1 MEGVKGTVGVKS
13 NDPPCKSN
21 NARYRAVLM
30 KPISEQF
37 VENIVVFLG
46 FKVIISD
53 NSLCF
58 PAVEMRKSFEINL
71 NYLRSEWI
79 NGTLW
84 IYINAMLLGM
94 RRF

>member
-53 NSLCF
+53 NSF

-79 NGTLW
+79 NM
-84 IYINAMLLGM
+84 NAMLLGM